1 MPLIT
6 VTYSSVRKAPSLK
19 AEIAS
24 AVSDLTARILRKD
37 PKVTAIIVKSVDAAD
52 WFAGG
57 KSLAEQSLASFWL
70 DVHVSEGTNTKDE
83 KAAYLAAL
91 FKRMGELLG
100 PLHEE
105 SYAHVDEVKGDAYGF
120 GGLTQERRYIAG
132 QLEVA
137 PQQCRGVSLR
147 WSLPAGAR
155 WLRRTRPQTPAGA
168 RRRHPPSSRAGRGRP
183 AR

>member
-6 VTYSSVRKAPSLK
+6 VTYSSVREAPSLK
-19 AEIAS
+19 AEIAG
-24 AVSDLTARILRKD
+24 AVSGLTAKILHKD
-37 PKVTAIIVKSVDAAD
+37 PEVTAVIVKAVDSTD

-57 KSLAEQSLASFWL
+57 RSLAEQSLASFWL

-83 KAAYLAAL
+83 KAAYLAAV

-105 SYAHVDEVKGDAYGF
+105 SYLHVNEVRADAYGF

-132 QLEVA
+132 KLDVA
-137 PQQCRGVSLR
+137 EP
-147 WSLPAGAR
+147 
-155 WLRRTRPQTPAGA
+155 
-168 RRRHPPSSRAGRGRP
+168 RA
-183 AR
+183 AAA

>member
-1 MPLIT
+1 MMAPGLDMGGAVDT
-6 VTYSSVRKAPSLK
+6 ATAARRHQQCRSSQSPIPAFARTRRSRPKSPPPS
-19 AEIAS
+19 AISPRAS
-24 AVSDLTARILRKD
+24 CARI

-57 KSLAEQSLASFWL
+57 RSLAEQSLASFWL

-91 FKRMGELLG
+91 FQRMGELLG

-132 QLEVA
+132 QLEIA
-137 PQQCRGVSLR
+137 PRK
-147 WSLPAGAR
+147 AA
-155 WLRRTRPQTPAGA
+155 
-168 RRRHPPSSRAGRGRP
+168 
-183 AR
+183 